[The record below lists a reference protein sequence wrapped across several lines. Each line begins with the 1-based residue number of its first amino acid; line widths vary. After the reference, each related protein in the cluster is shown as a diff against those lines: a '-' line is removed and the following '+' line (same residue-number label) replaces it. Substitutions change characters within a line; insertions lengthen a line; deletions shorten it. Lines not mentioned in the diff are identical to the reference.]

1 MGKASKRMKRRK
13 AAMDTKKAEK
23 VAVDRE
29 ETKTAEAAPATGE
42 VREAEQKLDRA
53 FGEKRY
59 GEALDALAE
68 LVEKTKNLSPEHIF
82 MGAKSY
88 FELKDYDRAA
98 QWVTNT
104 LTFAPA
110 HVEARLLLA
119 RICMMKNRAEDAM
132 AILNLLLENGLASLS
147 EAQQAAAKKIWLRY
161 GERAFLAKFPNLS
174 ALDAAAQP
182 ARDEAESAQ
191 QAGEEAKSDVKDL
204 LRRLKEKVSGKA
216 VGTLAP
222 TSLGAPEAP
231 AASEAPVAEPAPASP
246 APAEPA
252 AAAAPAA
259 SAPVPAAKAEA
270 PAASDAADVI
280 AAVRGKAIPRAEKLR
295 ILNAFAGAAY
305 LADDCRTAEEY
316 LGAALTLDAE
326 DDATL
331 KNAVY
336 NSLALGEIQR
346 AESYAA
352 RMHFADFA
360 VLDEIKAAKGL

>member
-231 AASEAPVAEPAPASP
+231 AASEAPVAHVAEPAPASP
-246 APAEPA
+246 APAETA
-252 AAAAPAA
+252 AKEE
-259 SAPVPAAKAEA
+259 APV
-270 PAASDAADVI
+270 ASDAAGVI
-280 AAVRGKAIPRAEKLR
+280 AAVRGKAISRAEKLR

>member
-29 ETKTAEAAPATGE
+29 ETKTTEAPATGE

-161 GERAFLAKFPNLS
+161 GERAFLEKFPNLS

-182 ARDEAESAQ
+182 VRDAAESVQ

-216 VGTLAP
+216 AGTPAP
-222 TSLGAPEAP
+222 TRLGATEAP
-231 AASEAPVAEPAPASP
+231 AAPEAPVAEPAPASP

-252 AAAAPAA
+252 AKEED
-259 SAPVPAAKAEA
+259 PV
-270 PAASDAADVI
+270 ASDAAGVI